1 MVRPR
6 GAGPAPV
13 AVSPTS
19 PLVLAAEQA
28 RGHMGRTV
36 PVPLTAAAGTVD
48 LAARQVPAW
57 LYDGKPPGGTIRLSR
72 GDQLDVTLRD
82 GLPEPT
88 RNRWHGLALR
98 RTWTAR
104 RASTRTHRRRRPSA
118 TASSYRP
125 RHLLLSP
132 THRAAAAHG
141 SRRSAGREGPIRAAG
156 ANVEAVLLRDD
167 CTMGVG
173 RDPKAVYADLRAN
186 GTSGPGR
193 LGAGVDS
200 A

>member
-88 RNRWHGLALR
+88 RNRWHGLALPKNMDGTPGLNQDSSPQADLPLQLR
-98 RTWTAR
+98 RTDLGTCFCHRHIGLQLHMGLAAVLVVKDPSEPAAPTSRRCCSATTAR
-104 RASTRTHRRRRPSA
+104 WA
-118 TASSYRP
+118 
-125 RHLLLSP
+125 
-132 THRAAAAHG
+132 
-141 SRRSAGREGPIRAAG
+141 
-156 ANVEAVLLRDD
+156 
-167 CTMGVG
+167 
-173 RDPKAVYADLRAN
+173 
-186 GTSGPGR
+186 
-193 LGAGVDS
+193 
-200 A
+200 